1 MKQGGLE
8 NLRPGFQGKFAPL
21 AACRAVLL
29 PGSQSFME
37 KTHPEQAAEVSV
49 HSQGGRKAGTSPGCW
64 DGRLPELV
72 LHKRRLSKVTK
83 NPLKIHISPA
93 QHQPWFSP
101 GVLPSAAAWSW
112 AWQGSRCDSAAS
124 ARCVPW
130 LPARIAREPLC
141 YQSYDVAAAR
151 ELHSCCFWVAHG
163 SQPQM
168 ERSCSRDSRCFCSDY
183 CKSGSEGW
191 IPARGT
197 RWRRASRLCCCQP
210 DPLLVFQ
217 KQQNLQ

>member
-1 MKQGGLE
+1 MCWRTCVQVFRANLHRLQRAGQSCSRVARASWKKHIQNKLRRSRCIPREEGKLGLH
-8 NLRPGFQGKFAPL
+8 LG
-21 AACRAVLL
+21 
-29 PGSQSFME
+29 
-37 KTHPEQAAEVSV
+37 
-49 HSQGGRKAGTSPGCW
+49 
-64 DGRLPELV
+64 DGMDAFLSSCCTR
-72 LHKRRLSKVTK
+72 HLSKVTK

-93 QHQPWFSP
+93 QHQLWFSP

-124 ARCVPW
+124 ARCLPW

>member
-72 LHKRRLSKVTK
+72 LHKALIKSDQEPSQDPHITCTAPAVVLSWG
-83 NPLKIHISPA
+83 P
-93 QHQPWFSP
+93 
-101 GVLPSAAAWSW
+101 
-112 AWQGSRCDSAAS
+112 
-124 ARCVPW
+124 
-130 LPARIAREPLC
+130 PLC
-141 YQSYDVAAAR
+141 CGV
-151 ELHSCCFWVAHG
+151 ELG
-163 SQPQM
+163 L
-168 ERSCSRDSRCFCSDY
+168 
-183 CKSGSEGW
+183 EGV
-191 IPARGT
+191 
-197 RWRRASRLCCCQP
+197 
-210 DPLLVFQ
+210 PL
-217 KQQNLQ
+217 